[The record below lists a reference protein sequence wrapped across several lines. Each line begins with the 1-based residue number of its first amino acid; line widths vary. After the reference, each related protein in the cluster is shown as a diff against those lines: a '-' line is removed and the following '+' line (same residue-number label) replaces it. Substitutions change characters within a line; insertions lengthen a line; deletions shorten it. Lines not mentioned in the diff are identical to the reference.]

1 MIVHIGF
8 HKTATTW
15 LQDSVFPFIKDVNY
29 LGISSHIKK
38 EIKWVCTLRRELP
51 QKIDIAGI
59 REKISKLEKESIVL
73 LSDERFSGHMLT
85 GQGAIDYADR
95 IREIS
100 NNIKVIICIRR
111 QVDMWE
117 SIYRQYIKEGG
128 CHTFKEFYEEEG
140 CGSDFF
146 YLGNLEYSNLVS
158 YYIKLLG
165 RKNVL
170 VIPYE
175 KLVINKKKF
184 LEQIMDFIDSK
195 DTDIYSYIEQKKDNK
210 SIGYYETNVLRI
222 LNTFMKTGIR
232 PRPGYMFNS
241 RYVKWLL
248 KKISISSKKKFVR
261 HYQSDLEQRYSA
273 DNLKLDKLL
282 PELNLNDY
290 GYVKHES

>member
-15 LQDSVFPFIKDVNY
+15 LQDSIFPFIKDVNY
-29 LGISSHIKK
+29 LGISSQIKK
-38 EIKWVCTLRRELP
+38 EKSWVYSLRRELP
-51 QKIDIAGI
+51 QKIDITGI
-59 REKISKLEKESIVL
+59 KQKISRLEKDTTVL
-73 LSDERFSGHMLT
+73 LSDERFSGSMLT

-95 IREIS
+95 IRKIS
-100 NNIKVIICIRR
+100 KNIKVIICIRN

-165 RKNVL
+165 RENVL
-170 VIPYE
+170 VVPYE
-175 KLVINKKKF
+175 MLVINKKKF
-184 LEQIMDFIDSK
+184 LKQIMDFIGSK
-195 DTDIYSYIEQKKDNK
+195 DTDIYSYIEQKRNNK

-222 LNTFMKTGIR
+222 LNVFMKTGVR
-232 PRPGYMFNS
+232 PRPGYLFNS
-241 RYVKWLL
+241 RYMKWLL
-248 KKISISSKKKFVR
+248 QKISISSKKKFVR
-261 HYQSDLEQRYSA
+261 HYLKDLEQRYFA
-273 DNLKLDKLL
+273 DNIKLDKLL

-290 GYVKHES
+290 GYMRHET